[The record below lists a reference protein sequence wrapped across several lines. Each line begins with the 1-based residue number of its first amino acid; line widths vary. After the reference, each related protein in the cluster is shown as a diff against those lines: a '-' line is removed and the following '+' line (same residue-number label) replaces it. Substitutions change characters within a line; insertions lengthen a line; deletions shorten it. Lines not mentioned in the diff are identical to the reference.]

1 MAIHSFSPDMTT
13 TPTTRM
19 STATTSGGRAGSVPV
34 DTARPWKLPPPRT
47 YIFINATVVDPVA
60 ATVVPG
66 QIVKIS
72 NGAVD
77 SISSFVYT
85 TDEATVVD
93 LEGRYLCPGL
103 IDCHVHVA
111 AVPGGGGGGG
121 QSPGAEAALLR
132 QPWVCGQMLARG
144 FTSVRDA
151 GGAGVALRGAIEDD
165 VFPGPRLFLCGK
177 ALAPTGSHGYAD
189 AHAGGGPP
197 CCGSESAALS
207 VVADGVDEVVRATRE
222 QIRQGAAF
230 IKMMGSGGASTS
242 PADRPSSAYFTRAEA
257 RAAHEVAASC
267 GVHVTAHAYTPRAI
281 RHAVENGARGIEH
294 GNFLDDPTAELMAER
309 GVWLTPSLVAH
320 EAATTGGGGDRRP
333 SLAATPDDQS
343 SSSEARSRSLLEA
356 GLKSLAVAHKAGVSI
371 CHGSD
376 LPGPQQA
383 EQSREF
389 ALRARVLDAATVLR
403 GATTNAARMLGQEA
417 RLGQVREGFAA
428 DLLVLGA
435 NPLADAEVL
444 AEPERWCLAVVKAGR
459 VCVSRW
465 DEMPEDVHRR
475 AW

>member
-1 MAIHSFSPDMTT
+1 MAA
-13 TPTTRM
+13 TPTTTRM

-60 ATVVPG
+60 AAVVPG

-111 AVPGGGGGGG
+111 AVPGVS
-121 QSPGAEAALLR
+121 QSLGAEAALLR

-151 GGAGVALRGAIEDD
+151 GGAGIALRDAIEDD
-165 VFPGPRLFLCGK
+165 IFPGPRLFLCGK
-177 ALAPTGSHGYAD
+177 ALAPTGSRGDAD
-189 AHAGGGPP
+189 THVGGPP

-207 VVADGVDEVVRATRE
+207 VVTDGVDEVVRATRE

-230 IKMMGSGGASTS
+230 IKMMGSGGASAS
-242 PADRPSSAYFTRAEA
+242 PTDRPSSAYFTRAEA

-267 GVHVTAHAYTPRAI
+267 GVHVTSHAYTPRAI
-281 RHAVENGARGIEH
+281 KHAVDNGARGIEH

-320 EAATTGGGGDRRP
+320 EVATTSDRRP
-333 SLAATPDDQS
+333 SLAATPGEE
-343 SSSEARSRSLLEA
+343 SSEARSRSLLEA
-356 GLKSLAVAHKAGVSI
+356 GLKSLGVAHKAGVSI

-376 LPGPQQA
+376 LPGPLQG
-383 EQSREF
+383 EQNREF

-417 RLGQVREGFAA
+417 RLGRVREGFAA

-435 NPLADAEVL
+435 NPLEDAEVL
-444 AEPERWCLAVVKAGR
+444 AEPERWCLAVIKAGR